1 MIYSSSNIVK
11 RGGSL
16 VGLPLLY
23 LRKMNNRTG
32 AVVERARQAE
42 EAVERYCR
50 RDVFNMG
57 QTSQTT
63 T

>member
-42 EAVERYCR
+42 EAVER
-50 RDVFNMG
+50 
-57 QTSQTT
+57 
-63 T
+63 